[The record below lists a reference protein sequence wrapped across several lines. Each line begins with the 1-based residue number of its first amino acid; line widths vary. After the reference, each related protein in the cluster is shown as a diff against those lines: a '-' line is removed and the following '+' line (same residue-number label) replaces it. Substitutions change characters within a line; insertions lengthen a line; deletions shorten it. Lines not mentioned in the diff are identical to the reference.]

1 MDWTSLILS
10 AATPEIVLLIG
21 LFGVLLLDLWLSDN
35 NRFITHGLSIV
46 VMLAAA
52 GAQLATWVHEPITAF
67 HGFYIAD
74 GISQAAKLAM
84 YLATA
89 ALFVYAKPYNQLRG
103 IFKGEYYTLAM
114 FACVRFNL

>member
-1 MDWTSLILS
+1 MDWTSLNLS

-21 LFGVLLLDLWLSDN
+21 LFGVLLLDLWISDS

-46 VMLAAA
+46 AMLAAA
-52 GAQLATWVHEPITAF
+52 GAQLAVWTSGPVTAF
-67 HGFYIAD
+67 NGFYIAD
-74 GISQAAKLAM
+74 GIAQAAKLAV

-103 IFKGEYYTLAM
+103 IFKGEYHTL
-114 FACVRFNL
+114 F